1 MTDVLVLDDHEPNLV
16 LYAKVLSKIGDI
28 TAHCFTEPKVALAW
42 AETKV
47 PVLAVL
53 DQQMPDLS
61 GLDFVERLHAI
72 PGRESVPFFMVT
84 ADTGRELRRQALGR
98 GAMGFLTKP
107 VDPVEFLALAK
118 NVLVNDR
125 RRRDAVKRAD
135 EHGARARVIEQELSS
150 RDTALLDALVAA
162 MRARDPRLAEHGER
176 VAALTERL
184 SKRLGVAPAE
194 RALLASAV
202 RVHDVGKLAYPDR
215 IANGTTRLEA
225 ADTALARE
233 HVAHARAIIGDPE
246 SALLRTALIV
256 ATTHHER
263 WDGAGYPGG
272 LRGEAIPL
280 NGRIVAVADA
290 FVAMTSL
297 RAWRA
302 AMSPGHALATIE
314 SARNTAYD
322 PRVVTALRESLSE
335 GS

>member
-1 MTDVLVLDDHEPNLV
+1 VTEVLVVDDHEPNLV
-16 LYAKVLSKIGDI
+16 LYAKVLSKIAGVK
-28 TAHCFTEPKVALAW
+28 THCFTEPKAALAW

-53 DQQMPDLS
+53 DQQMPDVN
-61 GLDFVERLHAI
+61 GLEFVERLHAI
-72 PGRESVPFFMVT
+72 PGRESVPFVMVT
-84 ADTGRELRRQALGR
+84 ANDDRALRREAMHR
-98 GAMGFLTKP
+98 GAMGYLTKP

-118 NVLVNDR
+118 NVLTADR

-135 EHGARARVIEQELSS
+135 EHGARTRTAENELSS
-150 RDTALLDALVAA
+150 RDEALLDALFAA
-162 MRARDPRLAEHGER
+162 MRARDPRLAQHGER
-176 VAALTERL
+176 VAALTQRL
-184 SKRLGVAPAE
+184 AKRLGVAPAE

-225 ADTALARE
+225 ADVALVRE
-233 HVAHARAIIGDPE
+233 HVTHARAILGESE
-246 SALLRTALIV
+246 SALLRTALVV

-280 NGRIVAVADA
+280 SGRIVAVADA
-290 FVAMTSL
+290 FVAMTSP

-302 AMSPGHALATIE
+302 AMSPGHALAAIE
-314 SARNTAYD
+314 GARNTAYD